1 MHSKTRSLGLIV
13 GFAAAIALALP
24 AQANGSS
31 HHPRH
36 VSKKVHVKAGV
47 PYPPRRHYVPEYVY
61 YVPTRVYRCYPARQM
76 IEDQVGFVVGYA
88 PLPFCG

>member
-1 MHSKTRSLGLIV
+1 MRTTTRTLGLIV
-13 GFAAAIALALP
+13 SFAAVVILAVP
-24 AQANGSS
+24 AQANGTS

-36 VSKKVHVKAGV
+36 VSKTVHVKVRA
-47 PYPPRRHYVPEYVY
+47 PYRHYVPEYVY

-76 IEDQVGFVVGYA
+76 IEDQVGFVAGYA